1 MADTISIEGP
11 IELVDGNLILRIP
24 LSVGGDTLAPL
35 AHGIGHIE
43 GDYLCVVIKPWLAE
57 KLGIGAG
64 SIVIVDNKNGK
75 FTKVEDILNV
85 KGIGEKKFQR
95 MKDRLVV

>member
-11 IELVDGNLILRIP
+11 VELVDGDLVLRIP
-24 LSVGGDTLAPL
+24 LSAGGDKLVPL

-57 KLGIGAG
+57 KLGIDAG
-64 SIVIVDNKNGK
+64 SIVVVDNKNGK
-75 FTKVEDILNV
+75 FTISRSASNDPTVH
-85 KGIGEKKFQR
+85 
-95 MKDRLVV
+95 

>member
-11 IELVDGNLILRIP
+11 VELVDGDLVLRIP
-24 LSVGGDTLAPL
+24 LLVGGDKLAPL

-57 KLGIGAG
+57 KLGIDAG
-64 SIVIVDNKNGK
+64 SIVVVDNKNGK
-75 FTKVEDILNV
+75 FTISRSASNDPTVH
-85 KGIGEKKFQR
+85 
-95 MKDRLVV
+95 